1 LRLPPFLL
9 QVAGLSALTV
19 ALASCG
25 GRAGGD
31 CLALPCPLS
40 LAITVTVTN
49 DTTGGPVTGATLNV
63 SGATTAIIP
72 CNGQYNVPGTA
83 GQYVVDVSAPGFQSR
98 RVTVAVQGTNPP
110 CGCPTVIVEQLRIA
124 LSPSP

>member
-1 LRLPPFLL
+1 
-9 QVAGLSALTV
+9 
-19 ALASCG
+19 
-25 GRAGGD
+25 
-31 CLALPCPLS
+31 LALPCPLS